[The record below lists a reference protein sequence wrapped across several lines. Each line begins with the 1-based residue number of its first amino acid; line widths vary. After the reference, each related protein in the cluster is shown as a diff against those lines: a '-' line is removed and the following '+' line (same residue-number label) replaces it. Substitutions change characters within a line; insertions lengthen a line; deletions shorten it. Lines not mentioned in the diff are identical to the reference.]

1 MIVHL
6 LDPRGVDAVQWGP
19 GGGAPRAAGRWC
31 SRLCRAARGSGPG
44 RSRGGRPVVLEGRDT
59 GGELVAPVH
68 GEGAAVWGP
77 GLARLSSETSTAR
90 LEGALPPTGHHLAST
105 IGVDL
110 SAGTVPED
118 HRRGA
123 PRGRP
128 EGGARGLLEAFLPR
142 DLPRARSAPMAPRR
156 PPGCPARSGCIA
168 VGAAVDGLLSTR
180 GIWVQADE
188 GASLTGAACAPNRR
202 DRGVAGRA

>member
-1 MIVHL
+1 MIISL
-6 LDPRGVDAVQWGP
+6 YA
-19 GGGAPRAAGRWC
+19 GGMT
-31 SRLCRAARGSGPG
+31 
-44 RSRGGRPVVLEGRDT
+44 VRDI
-59 GGELVAPVH
+59 
-68 GEGAAVWGP
+68 
-77 GLARLSSETSTAR
+77 R
-90 LEGALPPTGHHLAST
+90 HHLAST

-156 PPGCPARSGCIA
+156 PPGCLARSGCIA